1 MRYARPPSESQQWLS
16 FVPFVAMVFI
26 LPFPGTVA
34 VRLLC
39 LVFCVAIA
47 LHGWRSRSVPA
58 LPCQWAI
65 ALWAIVSIASLTYAV
80 DFRYSAG
87 EVKNEV
93 GYALLTFAAF
103 FVCTSDASRLRWV
116 LASVVASGVVIAS
129 WALVLRILTGYWDES
144 ARHGGTGTYGSLCVV
159 LMPALLCLWFL
170 WPRARP
176 VWAMAG
182 LLTVVAAYFSYQ
194 RAIWPILAIEALLS
208 AFLLARRYRIAPHRR
223 LRLNAAVAVAIL
235 FACGGWFAQGAK
247 VASYG
252 NAAAIDRDSRV
263 VLWPAVA
270 RQIIGHP
277 LSGAG
282 FGREA
287 MKLGYPE
294 LIVPDHPQF
303 WHAHNVFLNYGL
315 AMGLAGLVVLM
326 MLFGAIFIRFLR
338 LSTDHESRAA
348 VIGLTGTLLVVALV
362 LRNLT
367 NDFFVRDAALLFWA
381 LCGSLFGA
389 GLRDTADRKAKQ

>member
-1 MRYARPPSESQQWLS
+1 MKYGFPTRDQQQWFS
-16 FVPFVAMVFI
+16 FLPFVVMVFI

-34 VRLLC
+34 VRLIC

-47 LHGWRSRSVPA
+47 LRGWRSRSVPG
-58 LPCQWAI
+58 LPCHRAI

-87 EVKNEV
+87 EIKNEV

-103 FVCTSDASRLRWV
+103 FVCTRDESRLRWV
-116 LASVVASGVVIAS
+116 LASVVASGVVIS
-129 WALVLRILTGYWDES
+129 LWALGLRFLTGYWDES
-144 ARHGGTGTYGSLCVV
+144 ARHGGTGAYGSLSVV
-159 LMPALLCLWFL
+159 LMPVVLCLWFL

-176 VWAMAG
+176 VWAVAG
-182 LLTVVAAYFSYQ
+182 LLTVAAAYFSYQ
-194 RAIWPILAIEALLS
+194 RAVWPIFAVEALLA
-208 AFLLARRYRIAPHRR
+208 AFLLARRYRIAPNRR
-223 LRLNAAVAVAIL
+223 IRLNAAVAIAIL

-247 VASYG
+247 VSSYG

-270 RQIIGHP
+270 RTIIEHP
-277 LSGAG
+277 ISGAG

-294 LIVPDHPQF
+294 LLVPDHPHF

-315 AMGLAGLVVLM
+315 AMGLAGLAVLIV
-326 MLFGAIFIRFLR
+326 LFSSIFIRFLR
-338 LSTDHESRAA
+338 LSTDRENQASI
-348 VIGLTGTLLVVALV
+348 IGLTGALLVLALV

-381 LCGSLFGA
+381 LCGALFGA
-389 GLRDTADRKAKQ
+389 GLREKARQR